1 MSKIQIQ
8 WVQLV
13 FTIILTVGGVIT
25 FSFNTFATKENV
37 KESVVERLDRIENKL
52 DRLIERQ
59 NRQIYLKS
67 QSK

>member
-1 MSKIQIQ
+1 MSKIEIQ

-13 FTIILTVGGVIT
+13 FTIILTVSGVIT

-52 DRLIERQ
+52 DRIIERQ
-59 NRQIYLKS
+59 NHQVYLKS

>member
-1 MSKIQIQ
+1 MSKIEIQ

-13 FTIILTVGGVIT
+13 FTIILTVSGVIT
-25 FSFNTFATKENV
+25 FSFNTFATKENL

-59 NRQIYLKS
+59 SHQVYLKS

>member
-1 MSKIQIQ
+1 MSKIEIQ

-13 FTIILTVGGVIT
+13 FTIILTVSGVIT
-25 FSFNTFATKENV
+25 FSFNTFATKEGV

-59 NRQIYLKS
+59 NHQVYLKL
-67 QSK
+67 QNK

>member
-1 MSKIQIQ
+1 MSKIEIQ

-13 FTIILTVGGVIT
+13 FTIILTVSGVIT

-52 DRLIERQ
+52 DRIIERQ
-59 NRQIYLKS
+59 NHQVYLKS
-67 QSK
+67 QNK

>member
-1 MSKIQIQ
+1 MSKIEIQ

-13 FTIILTVGGVIT
+13 FTIILTVSGVIT

-59 NRQIYLKS
+59 SHQVYLKS

>member
-1 MSKIQIQ
+1 MSKIEIQ

-13 FTIILTVGGVIT
+13 FTIILTVSGVIT

-59 NRQIYLKS
+59 SHQVYLKS
-67 QSK
+67 QNK

>member
-13 FTIILTVGGVIT
+13 FTIILTVSGVIT

>member
-1 MSKIQIQ
+1 MSKIEIQ

-13 FTIILTVGGVIT
+13 FTIILTVSGVIT

-67 QSK
+67 QNK

>member
-1 MSKIQIQ
+1 MSKIEIK

-13 FTIILTVGGVIT
+13 FTIILTVSGVIT